1 MTGSP
6 IEAIV
11 FDMDG
16 LLVNTEP
23 VYWAAA
29 RELARRRGVMHV
41 SQESLNRMMGIG
53 RLHSLRILI
62 EECKLSNTTSE
73 QLLDEREIIMADLYG
88 RGGIEPMP
96 GVRELL
102 NRFAPTLKLA
112 IATNSAMHL
121 VKLVLAQTG
130 IANYFEVIQSGDEI
144 RNGKPDPEI
153 YLTAMR
159 RLRIAPE
166 RCIVLEDTEPGCIS
180 GHRAGA
186 RVIGVPN
193 ELTRSQDFS
202 IADAKVDNLFEA
214 AEVIEKWV
222 S

>member
-1 MTGSP
+1 MTGP
-6 IEAIV
+6 HIEAII

-29 RELARRRGVMHV
+29 RELARRRGIMHV

-53 RLHSLRILI
+53 RLHSLQILI
-62 EECKLSNTTSE
+62 DEAKLPNTTAE
-73 QLLDEREIIMADLYG
+73 QLLEEREIIMADLYG

-102 NRFAPTLKLA
+102 ARFAPTLKLA

-130 IANYFEVIQSGDEI
+130 IANYFEVVQSGDDI

-153 YLTAMR
+153 YLAAMG
-159 RLRIAPE
+159 RLGIAPSK
-166 RCIVLEDTEPGCIS
+166 CIVLEDTEPGCIS

-186 RVIGVPN
+186 KVIGVPN
-193 ELTRSQDFS
+193 ELTRNQDFS
-202 IADAKVDNLFEA
+202 IADAKVNDLYA
-214 AEVIEKWV
+214 AADVIEGWI